1 LPTGECIHTGY
12 GAFEN
17 THTGHLDAWGIGP
30 SLTGLFSQ
38 SNFGIVTRA
47 TIWLMRAPERSSVAF
62 FTLDNDNSDHILKSG
77 PFFGNV
83 YQALQKVMTY
93 PWTATGGMVPLPLPI
108 ALKLAAPHRYS
119 LWNGSVGLYG
129 TSEEVVLQQERLT
142 RALAGKA
149 SWLEFVDGTL
159 IELDQK
165 FPPSRQQ
172 EVRSV
177 VAGFTG
183 GIGGTGGCGFK
194 FWSANSPFRGRDAI
208 AVASQATEIVL
219 RHGFEPSIGI
229 FPVRERALQFYIACA
244 YDRRAIGHDAAVMAC
259 HMELSSTLMDCG
271 YYPTRLGVGSM
282 GAIDRY
288 EPAYLRIMQALKTS
302 FDPNGVLAPARY
314 MVPHT
319 R

>member
-1 LPTGECIHTGY
+1 
-12 GAFEN
+12 
-17 THTGHLDAWGIGP
+17 
-30 SLTGLFSQ
+30 
-38 SNFGIVTRA
+38 
-47 TIWLMRAPERSSVAF
+47 MRAPERSSVAF
-62 FTLDNDNSDHILKSG
+62 FTLDNDNSLSALLDQLRPLRLDHILKSG

-183 GIGGTGGCGFK
+183 GIGGTGLPAAYWRTGGPPLDVADTDLDRDGCGFK
-194 FWSANSPFRGRDAI
+194 FWTANSPFRGRDAI